1 MAMSRAQFP
10 EVMGYD
16 EGGLISNYDII
27 DPFEG
32 KFDLEHRVIRCVGI
46 TKERFREDGL
56 RILRAARF
64 IITKGLSP
72 NADLAAEIEDRQW
85 WNFIKETV
93 STERIREELTK
104 MFKHS
109 TIKTIR
115 FFANSLPIEA
125 LIMLEQSGIWLK
137 PTMEKK

>member
-1 MAMSRAQFP
+1 MR
-10 EVMGYD
+10 
-16 EGGLISNYDII
+16 LIDKITIFKPIGDII
-27 DPFEG
+27 DPFDG
-32 KFDLEHRVIRCVGI
+32 LFDLEHRAILCVGN

-72 NADLAAEIEDRQW
+72 NADLAAELEDRDW
-85 WNFIKETV
+85 WNFIEETV

-125 LIMLEQSGIWLK
+125 LIMLENSGIWLK